1 MKTKMKLKELLKGIY
16 EKHCERLP
24 EESDEDF
31 LSRCGNNMFNQV
43 GKAANINHAP
53 IVMKKQIVVP
63 NQTS

>member
-1 MKTKMKLKELLKGIY
+1 MKNKMKLKELLKGIY
-16 EKHCERLP
+16 ENHCERLP
-24 EESDEDF
+24 EESDEEF
-31 LSRCGNNMFNQV
+31 LTRCGNNMFNQV

>member
-1 MKTKMKLKELLKGIY
+1 MKLKELLKGIY

>member
-1 MKTKMKLKELLKGIY
+1 MKLKELLKGIY
-16 EKHCERLP
+16 ENHCERLP
-24 EESDEDF
+24 EESDEEF
-31 LSRCGNNMFNQV
+31 LTRCGNNMFNQV